1 MLIIKTIYFKRVQC
15 SRTGFIQILRTIVM
29 ASYMI
34 YAGIAI
40 GVAAMAGAIV
50 YGTQNQQNYIPD
62 DAIPAT
68 EQGAFSSPSG
78 LGAQLNKEK

>member
-1 MLIIKTIYFKRVQC
+1 M
-15 SRTGFIQILRTIVM
+15 S
-29 ASYMI
+29 SYLI

-62 DAIPAT
+62 DAIPAPAT

-78 LGAQLNKEK
+78 LGAQLNKEKWHEDPFGDLAKKVRDTAGK

>member
-1 MLIIKTIYFKRVQC
+1 
-15 SRTGFIQILRTIVM
+15 M

-40 GVAAMAGAIV
+40 GVAAMAGAII

-62 DAIPAT
+62 DAIPAPAT
-68 EQGAFSSPSG
+68 EEGSFSSPSG
-78 LGAQLNKEK
+78 LGAQLNKEKWHADPFGDIAKKVRDQAGK

>member
-1 MLIIKTIYFKRVQC
+1 
-15 SRTGFIQILRTIVM
+15 
-29 ASYMI
+29 MI
-34 YAGIAI
+34 A
-40 GVAAMAGAIV
+40 

-78 LGAQLNKEK
+78 LGAQLNKEQWHAYPFADEAAAVKAKFGQ